1 MANEKLG
8 QRIRSIRKHKERS
21 LRSVAV
27 EAQVSI
33 AYLSKIEHDEANPTL
48 DVLERLAKV
57 LDLSLEEMTTG
68 LEANVDHLQDMPESL
83 REFIDEYQGKFNE
96 LLEPDWQKMLLSI
109 RLRGRYP
116 EKSEDWLMIF
126 LETRRALG

>member
-8 QRIRSIRKHKERS
+8 QKIRSIRKHKERT
-21 LRSVAV
+21 LRSVAA

-48 DVLERLAKV
+48 EVLERLAKV
-57 LDLSLEEMTTG
+57 LGLSLEEMTTG
-68 LEANVDHLQDMPESL
+68 LDANVDHLHDMPESL